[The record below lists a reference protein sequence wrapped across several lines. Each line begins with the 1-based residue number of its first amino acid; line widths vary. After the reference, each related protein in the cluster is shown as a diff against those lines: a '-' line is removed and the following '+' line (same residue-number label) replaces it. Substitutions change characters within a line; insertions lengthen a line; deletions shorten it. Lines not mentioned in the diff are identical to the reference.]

1 MIEWF
6 TGVQVGVA
14 VAAGLLGVVLG
25 LIGRRPDDF
34 TMGATLLVELLLSAQ
49 LVIALLAPAFG
60 NQASGSVLE
69 FFVYLV
75 SAIILPP
82 LAGIW
87 ALVDRSRWSTVI
99 LGVTCL
105 AIAVMVYRMNEIWFV
120 QVA

>member
-34 TMGATLLVELLLSAQ
+34 TMGATLLVELLLIAQ

>member
-6 TGVQVGVA
+6 TWGQVGVA

-34 TMGATLLVELLLSAQ
+34 TMGATLLVELLLIAQ